1 MHVTGDSSL
10 TGRLP
15 LTLILTFTLGLAG
28 LLLAACPAANGDG
41 AAEEDAAAASAAQG
55 SADQE
60 VGDVLATVGGEEV
73 TRAEVEAAAAEALEQ
88 VEQGLVQCRAEAE
101 LQRHQV
107 LEGETRKLVRERL
120 LKAAAEERGMTED
133 ELLKTE
139 VQSRVAAVTPA
150 DVDAF
155 YEGNRD
161 RIGPMTKEQ
170 VAPQIEQYLRQQR
183 ESEAYQTFISGLEE
197 ANQVAYEI
205 GPYRVE
211 VATAGEPARGSAEA
225 PVTII
230 EFSDFECPFCSR
242 VVPTLEQIRG
252 HYGDRV
258 RLVFKQFPLRKIHP
272 NAQKAAEASLCAQD
286 QGKFWEMHDAMF
298 ADQQN
303 LAIPGL
309 KAKAATLGL
318 EAGEFAQCLDSGKYA
333 EAVEE
338 DLQEGSAIGITGTP
352 AMVINGRLVSGAVPY
367 EEIAKVVDEELA
379 GRGGRS

>member
-1 MHVTGDSSL
+1 MNTTPDPSRSA
-10 TGRLP
+10 RLAP
-15 LTLILTFTLGLAG
+15 AVRLAVSFLLIVFLAG
-28 LLLAACPAANGDG
+28 CPAGG
-41 AAEEDAAAASAAQG
+41 ESGEAEQAGSAAAAGG

-107 LEGETRKLVRERL
+107 IEGETRKLVRERL
-120 LKAAAEERGMTED
+120 LKAAAAERGMTED
-133 ELLKTE
+133 QLLQTE

-161 RIGPMTKEQ
+161 RIGPVTKEQ

-183 ESEAYQTFISGLEE
+183 ESEAYQAFIAGLEE

-225 PVTII
+225 PVTIV

-242 VVPTLEQIRG
+242 VVPTLEQIQG
-252 HYGDRV
+252 HYGDQV
-258 RLVFKQFPLRKIHP
+258 RLVFKQFPLRKIHS

-318 EAGEFAQCLDSGKYA
+318 EAGDFAQCLDSGKYA

-367 EEIAKVVDEELA
+367 EEIAKVVDEELER
-379 GRGGRS
+379 RGGRS

>member
-1 MHVTGDSSL
+1 MNPTPDPSRSPRLAPAVRLAVSLLLCSFLAGCPAGGDS
-10 TGRLP
+10 GE
-15 LTLILTFTLGLAG
+15 ADK
-28 LLLAACPAANGDG
+28 AG
-41 AAEEDAAAASAAQG
+41 AAG
-55 SADQE
+55 QE

-120 LKAAAEERGMTED
+120 LEAAAAERGMTED
-133 ELLKTE
+133 QLLQAE

-155 YEGNRD
+155 YQGNRE
-161 RIGPMTKEQ
+161 RIGPVTKEQ

-183 ESEAYQTFISGLEE
+183 ESEAYQAFISGLEE

-205 GPYRVE
+205 GPFRVE

-242 VVPTLEQIRG
+242 VVPTLDQIQE

-258 RLVFKQFPLRKIHP
+258 RLVFKQFPLRSIHP
-272 NAQKAAEASLCAQD
+272 NAQKAAEASLCAEE
-286 QGKFWEMHDAMF
+286 QGRFWELHDAMF
-298 ADQQN
+298 ADQRN
-303 LAIPGL
+303 LAVPAL
-309 KAKAATLGL
+309 KAKAGEVGL
-318 EAGEFAQCLDSGKYA
+318 DPAAFADCLDSGRYA

-338 DLQEGSAIGITGTP
+338 DLQEGSAIGISGTP
-352 AMVINGRLVSGAVPY
+352 AMVINGRLLSGAVPY
-367 EEIAKVVDEELA
+367 EEIARVVDEELA
-379 GRGGRS
+379 RQGGQS

>member
-1 MHVTGDSSL
+1 LAVSFL
-10 TGRLP
+10 
-15 LTLILTFTLGLAG
+15 LIVFLAG
-28 LLLAACPAANGDG
+28 CPAGGESGETGKAGS
-41 AAEEDAAAASAAQG
+41 AAASGG

-88 VEQGLVQCRAEAE
+88 VEQGLVQCRMEAE
-101 LQRHQV
+101 QQRHQV

-133 ELLKTE
+133 QLLQAE

-150 DVDAF
+150 EVDAF
-155 YEGNRD
+155 YEGNRE
-161 RIGPMTKEQ
+161 RIGPVTKEQ

-183 ESEAYQTFISGLEE
+183 ESEAYQAFIAGLEE

-225 PVTII
+225 PVTIV

-242 VVPTLEQIRG
+242 VVPTLEQI
-252 HYGDRV
+252 
-258 RLVFKQFPLRKIHP
+258 
-272 NAQKAAEASLCAQD
+272 
-286 QGKFWEMHDAMF
+286 QGF

-303 LAIPGL
+303 LAVAGL
-309 KAKAATLGL
+309 KAKAAELGL
-318 EAGEFAQCLDSGKYA
+318 DAGDFAQCLDSDKYA

-367 EEIAKVVDEELA
+367 EEIAKVVDEELER
-379 GRGGRS
+379 RGGRS